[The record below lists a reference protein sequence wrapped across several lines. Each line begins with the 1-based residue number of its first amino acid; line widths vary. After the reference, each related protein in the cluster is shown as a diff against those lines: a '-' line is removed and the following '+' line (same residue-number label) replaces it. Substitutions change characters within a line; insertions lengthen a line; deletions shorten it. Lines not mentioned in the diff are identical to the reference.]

1 MKKNH
6 IIKKDIKQNYYIYEI
21 KTASH
26 TQVGFL
32 AIANIQSFISNKVRG
47 HELTYEKR
55 SQERA
60 NQMLNIETQIG
71 PIYVSYKDN
80 NELDNFIL
88 KLTMSTPEYQFLAF
102 DNSQHTLWCVEKNL
116 DIEKLTSL
124 ANKLDY
130 LYIADGHHRIEAI
143 KKMYEIKSSQNNN
156 HTGFEGYNFFMISAF
171 PVIFTN
177 LSESQ

>member
-1 MKKNH
+1 M
-6 IIKKDIKQNYYIYEI
+6 
-21 KTASH
+21 
-26 TQVGFL
+26 
-32 AIANIQSFISNKVRG
+32 
-47 HELTYEKR
+47 TYEKR

-80 NELDNFIL
+80 NELDNFIFN
-88 KLTMSTPEYQFLAF
+88 LTMATPEYQFFAF
-102 DNSQHTLWCVEKNL
+102 DKTQHTLWCVEKNL

-143 KKMYEIKSSQNNN
+143 KKMYEIKSSKNKN

-171 PVIFTN
+171 PKSQSKIYDYNRVVKDLNSLKINDF
-177 LSESQ
+177 LSNIKENFEYIYSSEAV